1 MKQEC
6 REEFLKHLIG
16 IDIPLCLGYDYR
28 ISDVEVGWEFHMSPN
43 FVWNMSTDNFT
54 LKDAFIKSDWELKST
69 LFHYNDRFKVLKIQ
83 RNRTRKQDAVF
94 RVKNLRTNVD
104 FDLFK
109 SNDSLEDTDSLDLFF
124 IHQ

>member
-1 MKQEC
+1 MKKEC
-6 REEFLKHLIG
+6 REKFLNHLIG
-16 IDIPLCLGYDYR
+16 IDIHICLGYNWR
-28 ISDVEVGWEFHMSPN
+28 ISDIEVGWVFHISPN
-43 FVWNMSTDNFT
+43 EVWNMSTDKFT
-54 LKDAFIKSDWELKST
+54 LEDAFKFRIWEIKET
-69 LFHYNDRFKVLKIQ
+69 LFHYSDRFKVLKIQ

-124 IHQ
+124 IQ